1 MPVNDISRFPCP
13 GGPIDGKR
21 ETSRKDRR
29 LPWTDLAS
37 PPNPSVALIYF
48 VNSLELLI
56 LLLMAGCRNVS
67 AAHLLRELYDPHK
80 TQIVSLGNGRDRS

>member
-1 MPVNDISRFPCP
+1 MGN
-13 GGPIDGKR
+13 GKR
-21 ETSRKDRR
+21 ARKDRR

-37 PPNPSVALIYF
+37 PPNPSVALINF

-56 LLLMAGCRNVS
+56 LLLMVGCRNVS

-80 TQIVSLGNGRDRS
+80 IFAAGN